1 MDFGSCAISGQE
13 RVPEG
18 TRPWNAPELQINQRH
33 VTAEDIM
40 LSDLYSIG
48 LLIFHVLIPQ
58 ADLVKADLFLL
69 KPTQTGMQTLR
80 ASQKDDSL
88 WQKVRSI
95 AEIDNISPRNR
106 QMLDMI
112 ASGTLRGDPNL
123 RDLRW
128 SQALALAHNEKTL
141 RWDLCLGTQTS
152 FC

>member
-1 MDFGSCAISGQE
+1 
-13 RVPEG
+13 
-18 TRPWNAPELQINQRH
+18 
-33 VTAEDIM
+33 M

-128 SQALALAHNEKTL
+128 SQVLALAHNEKT
-141 RWDLCLGTQTS
+141 
-152 FC
+152 

>member
-1 MDFGSCAISGQE
+1 MDFGSCAIRGQE

-18 TRPWNAPELQINQRH
+18 TRPWNAPELQINQRHH

-69 KPTQTGMQTLR
+69 EPTQTGMQTLR

-88 WQKVRSI
+88 WQKVRLI

-128 SQALALAHNEKTL
+128 SQVLALAHNEKTL
-141 RWDLCLGTQTS
+141 G
-152 FC
+152 